1 MTTHGWARSLSRPE
15 TTPECHGLSPSRSKS
30 GKGDVGET
38 FAYVMTSMSY
48 LDEARC
54 PVVSAAGVA
63 ATTSH
68 RANVAAVGTGRMKNT
83 WRPQPVWRATFPCAL

>member
-1 MTTHGWARSLSRPE
+1 MTTHGWARRLSRPE
-15 TTPECHGLSPSRSKS
+15 TTPECLGLSPSRTKS

-38 FAYVMTSMSY
+38 FAYVMTSMNN

-54 PVVSAAGVA
+54 LVVSVAGVA

-68 RANVAAVGTGRMKNT
+68 WADVAAVGTGRVKNT
-83 WRPQPVWRATFPCAL
+83 WRPQPVWRATFP